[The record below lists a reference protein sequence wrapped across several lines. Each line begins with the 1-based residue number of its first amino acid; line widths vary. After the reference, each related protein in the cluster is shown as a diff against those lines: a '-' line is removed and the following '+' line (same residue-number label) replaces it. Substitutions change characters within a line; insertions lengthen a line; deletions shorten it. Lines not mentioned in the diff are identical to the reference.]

1 MSQSLR
7 RAPDAPVHVSTN
19 GCLVD
24 HVRWEN
30 RRSEAADLVRRRF
43 LTLCEASEQFA
54 MPAEEIA
61 SVH

>member
-7 RAPDAPVHVSTN
+7 RAPDVPVHVSTN
-19 GCLVD
+19 GCLID

-30 RRSEAADLVRRRF
+30 RRSEAAELVRRRF

-54 MPAEEIA
+54 LPVEEIV